1 MDIEVIL
8 LTSIVATLFVVFGIA
23 VYREFNVM
31 ETTEYKYTKEGGP
44 RAGLVDLVEK
54 LTKDKRLPK
63 AQKEI
68 IYNAMHRNIA
78 DMESDGIYF
87 DVDVK
92 EALREQKKE
101 LYCEYSGLPSVKAY
115 EDVKK
120 GK

>member
-1 MDIEVIL
+1 MDIDIIV
-8 LTSIVATLFVVFGIA
+8 LTSIIATLFIVFGIT
-23 VYREFNVM
+23 VYKEFNVM
-31 ETTEYKYTKEGGP
+31 ETKPYQFQKESGP
-44 RAGLVDLVEK
+44 RAGLVNLVEK
-54 LTKDKRLPK
+54 LTNDKRLPK

-92 EALREQKKE
+92 EALRKQKEE

-115 EDVKK
+115 ENN
-120 GK
+120 

>member
-23 VYREFNVM
+23 VYREFSVM
-31 ETTEYKYTKEGGP
+31 SNTEYKHTKESGP

-54 LTKDKRLPK
+54 LTSDKRLPK

-87 DVDVK
+87 DVNVK

-115 EDVKK
+115 EENKLNK
-120 GK
+120 

>member
-1 MDIEVIL
+1 MDIDIIL
-8 LTSIVATLFVVFGIA
+8 LTSIIATLFVVFGIA
-23 VYREFNVM
+23 VYREFDVM
-31 ETTEYKYTKEGGP
+31 GNETYKVQKEGGP

-54 LTKDKRLPK
+54 LTIDKKLPK

-92 EALREQKKE
+92 EALREQRKE
-101 LYCEYSGLPSVKAY
+101 LYCEYSGLPAVKAY
-115 EDVKK
+115 EDNK
-120 GK
+120 